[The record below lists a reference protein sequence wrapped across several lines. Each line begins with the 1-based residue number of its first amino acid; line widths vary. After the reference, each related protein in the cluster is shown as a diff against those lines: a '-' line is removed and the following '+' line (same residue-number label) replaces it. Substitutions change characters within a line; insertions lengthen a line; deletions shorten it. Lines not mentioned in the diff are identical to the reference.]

1 MKIFKFNN
9 TFTKIKISN
18 KKRIKNDNKK
28 RIIRVNKYHIIY
40 IISLVIL
47 LSNIS
52 FIYGAADPT
61 LVTKVN
67 SALKKIQG
75 YLVKI
80 SLPAAGVAIA
90 SGVLIR
96 KFSFGSEEKMV
107 MGKKIIIN
115 AILGYA
121 IILSI
126 DLILKFVDAL
136 I

>member
-1 MKIFKFNN
+1 MKKL
-9 TFTKIKISN
+9 IKSNN
-18 KKRIKNDNKK
+18 KKICKIRICMVLFLF
-28 RIIRVNKYHIIY
+28 II
-40 IISLVIL
+40 LVL
-47 LSNIS
+47 NLSS
-52 FIYGAADPT
+52 IYGATDPT
-61 LVTKVN
+61 LVTKIN
-67 SALKKIQG
+67 SALKKIKG

-107 MGKKIIIN
+107 LGKKIIVN

-121 IILSI
+121 IIISI
-126 DLILKFVDAL
+126 DIILKFVDAV

>member
-1 MKIFKFNN
+1 MKKLIKSNN
-9 TFTKIKISN
+9 KNFIKL
-18 KKRIKNDNKK
+18 RICMVLFLF
-28 RIIRVNKYHIIY
+28 II
-40 IISLVIL
+40 LIL
-47 LSNIS
+47 NFSC
-52 FIYGAADPT
+52 IYGATDPA
-61 LVTKVN
+61 LVTKIN
-67 SALKKIQG
+67 SALKKIKG

-107 MGKKIIIN
+107 LGKKIIVN

-121 IILSI
+121 IIISI
-126 DLILKFVDAL
+126 DIILKFVDAV

>member
-1 MKIFKFNN
+1 MSIKSKKI
-9 TFTKIKISN
+9 IVMYMLIVIVSISCF
-18 KKRIKNDNKK
+18 
-28 RIIRVNKYHIIY
+28 
-40 IISLVIL
+40 SC
-47 LSNIS
+47 
-52 FIYGAADPT
+52 IYGASDPT
-61 LVTKVN
+61 LVNKIN
-67 SALKKIQG
+67 SAFKKIQG
-75 YLVKI
+75 YLEKI

-96 KFSFGSEEKMV
+96 KFSFGNEEKMV
-107 MGKKIIIN
+107 IGKKMIVN

>member
-1 MKIFKFNN
+1 MKIE
-9 TFTKIKISN
+9 TKKIIL
-18 KKRIKNDNKK
+18 KKC
-28 RIIRVNKYHIIY
+28 IILSIVF
-40 IISLVIL
+40 LIL
-47 LSNIS
+47 ILNLGMV
-52 FIYGAADPT
+52 YGATDPT

-67 SALKKIQG
+67 SAFKKIKG

-96 KFSFGSEEKMV
+96 KFSFGNEEKMV
-107 MGKKIIIN
+107 MGKKIIVN

-121 IILSI
+121 IIISI
-126 DLILKFVDAL
+126 DIILKFVDSV